1 MKLPIVY
8 PFITHKPP
16 EAYVFS
22 ILGAYPQTQSWLISN
37 YIDVLLM
44 KMGKAIFGERIFFI
58 RTVHGCLKIIFQGR
72 LLKPVYMILYR
83 SVLPMFR

>member
-37 YIDVLLM
+37 YINM
-44 KMGKAIFGERIFFI
+44 YINENGKGDFWGKDFFI

-72 LLKPVYMILYR
+72 LLKLVYMILYR
-83 SVLPMFR
+83 SAAYV